1 MLSPLSPE
9 LPSINAITRRHS
21 SCLFSSPGVWFIHY
35 YPALH
40 HSRYSILLY
49 YQLLLTSPF
58 KIQHFTWHHAT
69 PQPTNHCHGHCT
81 SPQTNYQPRTN
92 RYTRA
97 GMVRVVLVALFT
109 TFLVLSVVALSST
122 PPLPLWKQYPF
133 VLVPS
138 DPEHFTFPEAEGG
151 HNSSESDS
159 WFITAHLTGLKTG
172 KSSISSSLPAF
183 FTKDDHRHTVSFCQ
197 HLW

>member
-1 MLSPLSPE
+1 MIHTLSPSTTPLTLLYPAT
-9 LPSINAITRRHS
+9 INY
-21 SCLFSSPGVWFIHY
+21 SSP
-35 YPALH
+35 L
-40 HSRYSILLY
+40 HSRFN
-49 YQLLLTSPF
+49 TSLDTTPYHNPP
-58 KIQHFTWHHAT
+58 ITAMVTVPHHRPT
-69 PQPTNHCHGHCT
+69 TNH
-81 SPQTNYQPRTN
+81 QPRTN

-109 TFLVLSVVALSST
+109 TVLVLSVVALSST
-122 PPLPLWKQYPF
+122 SPLPLWKQYPF

-138 DPEHFTFPEAEGG
+138 DPERFTFPEAEGG

-197 HLW
+197 HL